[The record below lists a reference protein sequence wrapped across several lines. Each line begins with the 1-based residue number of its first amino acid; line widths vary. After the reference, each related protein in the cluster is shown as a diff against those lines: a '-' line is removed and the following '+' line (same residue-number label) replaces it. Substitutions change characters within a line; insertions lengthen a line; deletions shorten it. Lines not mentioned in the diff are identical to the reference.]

1 MKAIKLFTMS
11 ALATAVFAS
20 CSNDEDLAQSSYPAD
35 NVVRVTTNVEDIT
48 TRAFHTTNT
57 LDEFAFF
64 LIERNVGAVALLA
77 FFRESFP
84 DACARNH
91 IFEITGNAECQL
103 LGFIH
108 ILEVMG
114 VARLVKSVVYFV
126 GEFCIIQICFVCF
139 FVWMQSNPFLGENN
153 FFHIFQVFL
162 VICLL

>member
-1 MKAIKLFTMS
+1 MPI
-11 ALATAVFAS
+11 
-20 CSNDEDLAQSSYPAD
+20 
-35 NVVRVTTNVEDIT
+35 
-48 TRAFHTTNT
+48 
-57 LDEFAFF
+57 
-64 LIERNVGAVALLA
+64 ALLA

-103 LGFIH
+103 LGVIH

-126 GEFCIIQICFVCF
+126 GEFCIIQIDFVCF

-153 FFHIFQVFL
+153 FFIYFKFSWLSACCNFHAKVIKYCRNLQETHIFRIFAPEFRQS
-162 VICLL
+162 